1 MDLSE
6 LYKCKYTI
14 LFVLFLVIIVSI
26 WFSRTYRDGRFS
38 QWIAPTQSYGT
49 GIIEGMSDASAKKCD
64 RRDKSYCVFKDYK
77 IGESVTSPINVATGD
92 ASKFP
97 TAKVGGSQSAAPV
110 QRAIQGQ
117 GTVSAVAGP
126 AGASDSIIPKRYYY
140 TTNNYVLKDEAA
152 AVAKN
157 ALKGSIPGNVPGV
170 SAFESPVNI

>member
-1 MDLSE
+1 MLAFRVPRFVATNVIDYVNRCKSIAGYEYLSKT
-6 LYKCKYTI
+6 L
-14 LFVLFLVIIVSI
+14 
-26 WFSRTYRDGRFS
+26 
-38 QWIAPTQSYGT
+38 A
-49 GIIEGMSDASAKKCD
+49 GIS
-64 RRDKSYCVFKDYK
+64 
-77 IGESVTSPINVATGD
+77 SPINVATGD

-117 GTVSAVAGP
+117 GTGRGTGTVGVAGP
-126 AGASDSIIPKRYYY
+126 AGASDSRIPKRYYY